1 MKSFHRMYIDRLSPN
16 AHTHGF
22 KFPLSFELSKK
33 EYHMLNKNINFAA
46 FNIHQQY
53 FLPVAHT
60 IPRVSSNPPSD
71 AGEAPFWTK
80 KNWEYI
86 TSDIVKR
93 ERLFPK

>member
-1 MKSFHRMYIDRLSPN
+1 
-16 AHTHGF
+16 
-22 KFPLSFELSKK
+22 
-33 EYHMLNKNINFAA
+33 
-46 FNIHQQY
+46 
-53 FLPVAHT
+53 
-60 IPRVSSNPPSD
+60 VSSNPPSD